1 MRSHVTAG
9 RRAPAALGL
18 VAAIAALAAA
28 SVLARPAH
36 AQVVVRPNAL
46 PATTFVG
53 GGLSIAQPVGE
64 FKNYVNAAVGLNFNL
79 VQQLDPHGVLAVR
92 VDGGYLVYGDET
104 KSAALSPTL
113 GRIRVDVNTTNNIAA
128 LSVGPQLM
136 VPNGTFRPYVTG
148 AIGVSYFFTESSIK
162 GSDSPDFASTTN
174 YHDATFAWS
183 AAAGL
188 YIPVRRGARPI
199 SIDLGARYHG
209 NGQARY
215 LREGSITED
224 GQGNIYFDPIHS
236 NTNMITYQIGVT
248 FGAR

>member
-1 MRSHVTAG
+1 MRSCVMASG
-9 RRAPAALGL
+9 RAAT
-18 VAAIAALAAA
+18 AALA
-28 SVLARPAH
+28 LAGALLAPRPAG
-36 AQVVVRPNAL
+36 AQLVRRPDRL
-46 PATTFVG
+46 PASTFVG

-64 FKNYVNAAVGLNFNL
+64 FKNYINAAVGLNFNL
-79 VQQLDPHGVLAVR
+79 VQQLDPQGALAIR
-92 VDGGYLVYGDET
+92 VDGGYLIYGDET

-136 VPNGTFRPYVTG
+136 VPNGTFRPYVNG
-148 AIGVSYFFTESSIK
+148 AVGVSYFFTESSIK

-174 YHDATFAWS
+174 YDDATFAWS
-183 AAAGL
+183 AGAGL

-199 SIDLGARYHG
+199 SIDLGARYYG

-215 LREGSITED
+215 LKEGSITED
-224 GQGNIYFDPIHS
+224 GQGNIYFDPIRS

-248 FGAR
+248 FGVR